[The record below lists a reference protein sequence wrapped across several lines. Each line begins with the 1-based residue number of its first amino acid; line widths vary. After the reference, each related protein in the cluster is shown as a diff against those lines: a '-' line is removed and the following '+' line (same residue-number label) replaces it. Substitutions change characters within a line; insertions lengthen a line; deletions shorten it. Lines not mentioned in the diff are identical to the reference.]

1 MALGGLR
8 WHSEVAIAKG
18 RGGGWQRWQHEG
30 KGDAEERGTRGK
42 GRWQREERPA
52 EVVARREPQGRLEVT
67 GRREVTGRGGVRG
80 EVAHGGQLQQAQLRS
95 GALREGLQRPR
106 PGETA

>member
-1 MALGGLR
+1 MCEGGGSGPGGLR
-8 WHSEVAIAKG
+8 WHSEVATAKG

-67 GRREVTGRGGVRG
+67 GRREVTGRVVCEGRWHTAGSSSRHSSGLVR
-80 EVAHGGQLQQAQLRS
+80 
-95 GALREGLQRPR
+95 
-106 PGETA
+106 